1 METGRDH
8 GFPSRRGPSGNR
20 RALRIACGLVLLG
33 GVAAAIY
40 LLFRGVDWPGAFAG
54 VLGWVEGRGRE
65 AALWLFALQALQVIL
80 AIPGPFFTL
89 AAGLLLGT
97 MTGSVVAVSGSTAG
111 AVVAYG
117 IARYARARRHGKA
130 ASEPPP
136 GRWASDPRLSAMARF
151 VMGGGWRI
159 VLSSRLIPLF
169 PFKLSNYFFGW
180 VRYPFAAFFW
190 GTFLGI
196 APLTI
201 VSVSTGALAADV
213 AALARGETGGNRR
226 MLTLAV
232 FAAAALLLAWSGW
245 RARLELRARHPAT
258 GKEAG
263 A

>member
-1 METGRDH
+1 
-8 GFPSRRGPSGNR
+8 
-20 RALRIACGLVLLG
+20 
-33 GVAAAIY
+33 
-40 LLFRGVDWPGAFAG
+40 
-54 VLGWVEGRGRE
+54 
-65 AALWLFALQALQVIL
+65 
-80 AIPGPFFTL
+80 
-89 AAGLLLGT
+89 
-97 MTGSVVAVSGSTAG
+97 
-111 AVVAYG
+111 
-117 IARYARARRHGKA
+117 
-130 ASEPPP
+130 
-136 GRWASDPRLSAMARF
+136 DPRLSAMARF